1 MGIAIIYEFFWILRL
16 ICAKKEPIY
25 RGMEH
30 SHSSD
35 SALYPY
41 PLEEIQSMADECGFS
56 VEQMVKALHLKETAK
71 SQQLSDSEL
80 ADALIWS
87 VWVDI
92 NPKKCPLSFA
102 LLEEAITRLQRR

>member
-1 MGIAIIYEFFWILRL
+1 M
-16 ICAKKEPIY
+16 EP
-25 RGMEH
+25 
-30 SHSSD
+30 SHSSN
-35 SALYPY
+35 STSYPY

-56 VEQMVKALHLKETAK
+56 LDQMVKALHLKETAK
-71 SQQLSDSEL
+71 AQQLTDSDL

-102 LLEEAITRLQRR
+102 LVEEAITRLQRR

>member
-1 MGIAIIYEFFWILRL
+1 
-16 ICAKKEPIY
+16 
-25 RGMEH
+25 MEY
-30 SHSSD
+30 SQGSD

-41 PLEEIQSMADECGFS
+41 PLEEIKSMADECGFS

-71 SQQLSDSEL
+71 AQQLSDSEL
-80 ADALIWS
+80 AAALIWS

-102 LLEEAITRLQRR
+102 LVEEAISRLQKK

>member
-1 MGIAIIYEFFWILRL
+1 
-16 ICAKKEPIY
+16 
-25 RGMEH
+25 MEH

-41 PLEEIQSMADECGFS
+41 PLEEIKGMADECGFS
-56 VEQMVKALHLKETAK
+56 VEQMVRALHLKETAK
-71 SQQLSDSEL
+71 AQQLSNNEL
-80 ADALIWS
+80 AEALIWG

-102 LLEEAITRLQRR
+102 LLEEAITRLQKR

>member
-1 MGIAIIYEFFWILRL
+1 
-16 ICAKKEPIY
+16 
-25 RGMEH
+25 
-30 SHSSD
+30 
-35 SALYPY
+35 
-41 PLEEIQSMADECGFS
+41 MAEECGFT
-56 VEQMVKALHLKETAK
+56 VEQMVTALHLKETAK
-71 SQQLSDSEL
+71 AQQLSDEEL

>member
-1 MGIAIIYEFFWILRL
+1 
-16 ICAKKEPIY
+16 
-25 RGMEH
+25 MEH

-71 SQQLSDSEL
+71 AQQLSDKEL